1 MINIK
6 DIMEAL
12 NKMAN
17 IKLNIAIFM
26 VCTILVYFSPADQF
40 ILAPFP
46 ISICQALIFVTSIRI
61 VFALIIFI
69 NDIIKAKVDASL
81 NQRAA
86 RELAEKQKIER
97 EQNRKMICH
106 HLEGLDIFQM
116 QIIKALLATNC
127 ILMPKSPVLFSL
139 KNMKLIYA
147 VSTGPTHEG
156 MSLDPI
162 AKDVIL
168 KELND
173 KMNNLERNII
183 EKFFRLLPKHEF
195 IHFTGF
201 EKNISII
208 TGYDRHN
215 NVRYSPEN
223 ATFSHYSDTI
233 LFEQPIRRTAYILTD
248 NARNALELV
257 MSKAQD

>member
-1 MINIK
+1 M
-6 DIMEAL
+6 
-12 NKMAN
+12 
-17 IKLNIAIFM
+17 
-26 VCTILVYFSPADQF
+26 
-40 ILAPFP
+40 
-46 ISICQALIFVTSIRI
+46 
-61 VFALIIFI
+61 IIFI
-69 NDIIKAKVDASL
+69 NDIIKAKVDARL
-81 NQRAA
+81 NQKTA
-86 RELAEKQKIER
+86 RELAEKQKVER
-97 EQNRKMICH
+97 EKNRKMICH

-127 ILMPKSPVLFSL
+127 ILMLKSPTLFSL
-139 KNMKLIYA
+139 KDMKLIYA
-147 VSTGPTHEG
+147 VSTGTTHEG
-156 MSLDPI
+156 ISLHPT

-168 KELND
+168 NELND
-173 KMNNLERNII
+173 KMNKLETSII

-233 LFEQPIRRTAYILTD
+233 LFEQPVRRTAYILTN

-257 MSKAQD
+257 MTKAQD